1 MARIDYPDLDR
12 PEVAD
17 LVGRIAHERGGEV
30 INLYRMLLHSPPVA
44 EGWRALGTAI
54 RIEAA
59 LDAASRELA
68 ICLIARLTGSQYEWD
83 HHAPIARRA
92 GVADS
97 ALDTLPAWRDS
108 DGFSERDRAVLAW
121 TEAVTVDLRPPADV
135 LRAVR
140 AVLDAR
146 ELVELTA
153 TAGFYACVARFVLAL
168 DVDDDEQPGAPL
180 PQSTG
185 RGG

>member
-12 PEVAD
+12 PELVE
-17 LVGRIAHERGGEV
+17 LVGRIASERGGEV

-59 LDAASRELA
+59 LDARSPELA
-68 ICLIARLTGSQYEWD
+68 ICLVARLTGSRYEWD

-92 GVADS
+92 GVDDS
-97 ALDTLPAWRDS
+97 ALDALPAWRDH

-121 TEAVTVDLRPPADV
+121 TEAVTVELRPAPDV
-135 LRAVR
+135 LRTAR
-140 AVLDAR
+140 AALDKR

-168 DVDDDEQPGAPL
+168 DVDDDEEPGAPL
-180 PQSTG
+180 PPPSG
-185 RGG
+185 SGA